1 MGVPLTAQQ
10 ARKLYTLE
18 NAGFRAHGCAP
29 CNPRARLLWAF
40 YQWSVYSHVR
50 EQKQLYIRKLFYL
63 DSFTL
68 NFLKATFSA

>member
-18 NAGFRAHGCAP
+18 NEGFRAHTCAP

-40 YQWSVYSHVR
+40 YHWSVYSHDR
-50 EQKQLYIRKLFYL
+50 EQKLLYICKLFYL

-68 NFLKATFSA
+68 NFLKATFSV